1 MPTLPFSHSGEI
13 KSGKFLL
20 EWLSDDENREL
31 VDEIEHVNPAM
42 LDQLVAQSTYL
53 AALFCEYTNSEEQPY
68 SHAHTSLTWTA
79 LTQDK
84 ILFIYLFF

>member
-1 MPTLPFSHSGEI
+1 MALWVPSHPDNHFPFSHSGEI

-20 EWLSDDENREL
+20 DWLSDDENREL

-53 AALFCEYTNSEEQPY
+53 AALFCEYFLKMNMTF
-68 SHAHTSLTWTA
+68 
-79 LTQDK
+79 K
-84 ILFIYLFF
+84 